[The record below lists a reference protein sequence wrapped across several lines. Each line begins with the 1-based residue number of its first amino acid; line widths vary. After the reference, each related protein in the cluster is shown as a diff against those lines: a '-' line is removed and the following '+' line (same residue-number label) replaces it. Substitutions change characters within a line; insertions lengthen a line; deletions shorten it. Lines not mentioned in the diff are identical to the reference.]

1 MRLGLVIGS
10 AACLSA
16 GAAFAQSAVDITRS
30 VYIERAADGARELEP
45 ASALRKGDKVVLVVE
60 WRASAARRGFTVSSA
75 VPRDLAFQRAGSDSV
90 EVSTDGGRNWGRL
103 GALRVGERLASVE
116 DVTHLRWRV
125 PAAAVAQGR
134 GMLTYS
140 AVVR

>member
-10 AACLSA
+10 AACLLASA
-16 GAAFAQSAVDITRS
+16 AAAQSAIGITRS
-30 VYIERAADGARELEP
+30 VYLERAAEGARELEP
-45 ASALRKGDKVVLVVE
+45 ATLLRKGDKVVLVVE
-60 WRASAARRGFTVSSA
+60 WRAREPRRGFTVSSA
-75 VPRDLAFQRAGSDSV
+75 VPRDLAFQRAGSDA

-103 GALRVGERLASVE
+103 GALRVGERPANVE

-125 PAAAVAQGR
+125 PDRAVARGR
-134 GMLTYS
+134 GLLTYS